1 MDEGL
6 LTGGMYV
13 LLGALCGGSFG
24 LPSKFAQDFP
34 WECLWGPFFLF
45 VTLVIP
51 LVCGPMFATDLMAT
65 WQSAWSGED
74 ILEKVKV
81 EGEGAETGAEASK
94 DAKPKTEI
102 KPRPAIGPNAII
114 LPIVFGFL
122 WGWGSMTY
130 GMSFAMIG
138 LALAYAIN
146 SGVQT
151 GFGALMPL
159 VLQHPDVLVTSKG
172 FVLLAG
178 IMTCVVGVVF
188 CGYSGIL
195 KARSLQDDQTT
206 GEGEADAAAKRSRM
220 VKGICVALLSGF
232 LCACFA
238 VAAGY
243 GNDVQQTSHFNFGNN
258 LSASQMPV
266 LILVLGG
273 GFFSA
278 CLYCGFLLWK
288 NATWKDFAKPGVSR
302 VLSLA
307 LLMSLLHN
315 GAIFFYVRGATA
327 LGDLGIS
334 VGWAAFMSCTL
345 LVGNAHGFLTG
356 EWKGASRES
365 IKWMLAGIAVIVVAM
380 CILGTGNS
388 MEAVSAGK

>member
-6 LTGGMYV
+6 LTGGLYV

-34 WECLWGPFFLF
+34 WECLWGPFFLL
-45 VTLVIP
+45 VTLVVP
-51 LVCGPMFATDLMAT
+51 LVFAPMFASDLDAT
-65 WQSAWSGED
+65 WRAAWSGDD
-74 ILEKVKV
+74 ILVKV
-81 EGEGAETGAEASK
+81 EVAVDAEANTETAE
-94 DAKPKTEI
+94 DAQPETKI
-102 KPRPAIGPNAII
+102 QPRPAIGHNAII
-114 LPIVFGFL
+114 LPILFGFL

-151 GFGALMPL
+151 GFGSLMPL
-159 VLQHPDVLVTSKG
+159 LLQHRDVLVTTKG

-178 IMTCVVGVVF
+178 IATCVVGVVF

-195 KARSLQDDQTT
+195 KARSIQGDET
-206 GEGEADAAAKRSRM
+206 ADEVANPATKQSRM
-220 VKGICVALLSGF
+220 TKGICVALLSGF

-238 VAAGY
+238 VAVGY
-243 GNDVQQTSHFNFGNN
+243 GKDVQDISIHNYGNSP
-258 LSASQMPV
+258 SASTMPV
-266 LILVLGG
+266 LVLVLGG

-288 NATWKDFAKPGVSR
+288 NATWKDFAKPGVVR

-327 LGDLGIS
+327 LGDLGVS

-356 EWKGASRES
+356 EWKGADRKSV
-365 IKWMLAGIAVIVVAM
+365 KWMLTGIAVMVAAM
-380 CILGTGNS
+380 CILGMGNS
-388 MEAVSAGK
+388 MATVSAGK